1 MRNTFDATCSSR
13 GGCAPRFYWGS
24 SKGDLMALFDKETG
38 GNVAK
43 LVLFVVIGLVLG
55 LGLFMFGLPR

>member
-1 MRNTFDATCSSR
+1 
-13 GGCAPRFYWGS
+13 
-24 SKGDLMALFDKETG
+24 MALFDKETG